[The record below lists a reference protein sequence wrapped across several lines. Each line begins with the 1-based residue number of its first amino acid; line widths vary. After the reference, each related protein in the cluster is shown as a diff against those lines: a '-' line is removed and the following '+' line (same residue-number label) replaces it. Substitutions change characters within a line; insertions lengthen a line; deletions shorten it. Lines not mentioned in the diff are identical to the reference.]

1 LPVKAWRWL
10 ASQFFPLGVI
20 VWAHGILLRWT
31 VRDSVDALAPL
42 YYATPWPVIAALTLP
57 LSWRFRRNPQAVFAG
72 LFLTHVF
79 MGLWL
84 LESARTGDRPRVVAD
99 LRVVQWNVARP
110 VRNFPAVAQSLRAM
124 GADVIAI
131 SEPLPARHGD
141 QTTPQTARMKAEWRK
156 AFPEQAA
163 VFSDGNLLLLVRGEI
178 VQTESGPLADG
189 GVFAQHEVRVRGR
202 AFRVLQIDLEA
213 RPTHSRRAPLAAL
226 AEKVRALE
234 ARPLI
239 VLGDFNTPR
248 DSVHFAPLR
257 REVVN
262 AFEKA
267 GFGLGDTWPMP
278 LPVLSLDQIWCGRGL
293 APLFCEHYGT
303 VRSDHRPVVAD
314 LRFE

>member
-1 LPVKAWRWL
+1 MKAWRWL
-10 ASQFFPLGVI
+10 VGQLFPLGVI
-20 VWAHGILLRWT
+20 VWAQGILLRCT
-31 VRDSVDALAPL
+31 LRDSVDALAPL

-84 LESARTGDRPRVVAD
+84 LESARTGDRPRVAAD

-110 VRNFPAVAQSLRAM
+110 VRNFPAVAQALRGMA
-124 GADVIAI
+124 ADVIAL
-131 SEPLPARHGD
+131 SEPLPGRRGDEAAAHAARL
-141 QTTPQTARMKAEWRK
+141 RAEWQK
-156 AFPEQAA
+156 AFPGWAA
-163 VFSDGNLLLLVRGEI
+163 AFSEGNLLLLVRGEI
-178 VQTESGPLADG
+178 VQTENGPLAGG

-202 AFRVLQIDLEA
+202 GFRVLQIDLEA
-213 RPTHSRRAPLAAL
+213 WPTRSRRTPLAVL
-226 AEKVRALE
+226 AERVRTLE
-234 ARPLI
+234 AGPLI

-248 DSVHFAPLR
+248 DSFHFAPLR

-293 APLFCEHYGT
+293 VPLFCEHYGT

>member
-1 LPVKAWRWL
+1 MKILRWL
-10 ASQFFPLGVI
+10 ADRLFPLGVV
-20 VWAHGILLRWT
+20 VWAQGILLRFT
-31 VRDSVDALAPL
+31 LRDSVDGLAPL

-84 LESARTGDRPRVVAD
+84 LESARTGERPRAAAD
-99 LRVVQWNVARP
+99 LRVVQWNVSRP
-110 VRNFPAVAQSLRAM
+110 VRNFPAVVQALREM
-124 GADVIAI
+124 QADVLAI
-131 SEPLPARHGD
+131 SEPLPERRGGEA
-141 QTTPQTARMKAEWRK
+141 TPQTAGMRAEWLR
-156 AFPEQAA
+156 AFPGHAA
-163 VFSDGNLLLLVRGEI
+163 CFSEGNLLLLARGEI
-178 VQTESGPLADG
+178 TRTQAGPLAG
-189 GVFAQHEVRVRGR
+189 GGAFALHDVRVRER
-202 AFRVLQIDLEA
+202 ALRVLQSDLEA
-213 RPTHSRRAPLAAL
+213 RPTRSRRAPLAEL
-226 AEKVRALE
+226 AEKVRALGDL
-234 ARPLI
+234 PLV

-257 REVVN
+257 RELVN

-303 VRSDHRPVVAD
+303 LRSDHRPVVAD